1 VSTEDIVDHG
11 RRIAALERKISDLY
25 RMLERAEPNT
35 GGGGG
40 QFGGGFD
47 EPGEPAASVA
57 AADDPRVLE
66 LVQSGD
72 TIAAVKLYR
81 ELTGCNLAEARDA
94 VQQLAASNAP
104 IH

>member
-1 VSTEDIVDHG
+1 MSTEDIVDHG

-25 RMLERAEPNT
+25 RMLERAEPAT
-35 GGGGG
+35 GG

-57 AADDPRVLE
+57 AADDPRVLQ